1 MRDSTKTFEYTR
13 SVLKT
18 LEEQALSEIERLGGN
33 EKLTKALLSLSAAGL
48 EEKV

>member
-13 SVLKT
+13 SVLET

-33 EKLTKALLSLSAAGL
+33 EKLKKVLLSLSMTKL
-48 EEKV
+48 ENKV